1 MNNLTHDERIAIIR
15 LVQIIQ
21 SGSDD
26 GKSIADMLDNKMCLD
41 DLMIAAK
48 KIEEFNFG

>member
-1 MNNLTHDERIAIIR
+1 MNNLTHDECIAIIR

-26 GKSIADMLDNKMCLD
+26 GKAIADLLDDKMCLD